1 MMKFVDLCEKWPVDG
16 SDESRWPTKMTIKR
30 DKMIEEVLAGETK
43 VCRIGCFTL
52 MCGGQRLGPGGFS
65 SKDPVSLVAA
75 SINRIIAWKLPAMA
89 GNVDARAASRV
100 RYADVSAFLAN
111 IVLKQTCSLL
121 GDQDRLDHLDESE
134 KVQLMVKHKGV
145 AFWESLKQTREA
157 IMEGWGKAKDY
168 VCSIFM
174 KDESNVKEQVLI
186 KGRGIVTMGPG
197 LYWDCAMMLKAMDTM
212 LQTPFMS
219 ERTIAGKRPID
230 IALKLHEISSLQMGI
245 LGTDFVQY
253 EGSQDAFIREHELW
267 LITEVMRFLDV
278 PNWNQVREV
287 LRGTQT
293 IRTQNFSYNTLARLS
308 GFFNTYFGNTFV
320 ALCLSAT
327 AHYELWCVEND
338 DESLEN
344 WYADWVRVPII
355 ATGDDCNQPNVKFP
369 RMGAQMAVEGA
380 VVMNN
385 IGVGITMDRGN
396 SPADVDYLRRCWFF
410 EGDQAL
416 ILVNVFRVLRSMVYI
431 KASSAPSVGRTMS
444 LVRAAAFSAH
454 HLSPGFPI
462 LNPLIRRLLYLTR
475 GAKPIVESSE
485 WQASWQVS
493 AGPVPAGEF
502 DPGFVDPRLAQLLA
516 DSTCPNIPAITV
528 EVQEA
533 FSAQFESLEWGG
545 QIHLPEAL
553 LSYPEAD
560 EFLLPQL
567 EEPSS
572 LLGVLPP
579 QDGLIGLMRH
589 IGVPISGAS
598 DLRTEQFR
606 MAFRDRIKLRRTGIP
621 NSVSENV
628 S

>member
-1 MMKFVDLCEKWPVDG
+1 MMKLTDLCEKWPVDG
-16 SDESRWPTKMTIKR
+16 SDESRWPVKMTIKR
-30 DKMIEEVLAGETK
+30 DKMIEEVLAGETR

-75 SINRIIAWKLPAMA
+75 SINRIIAWKSPAVA
-89 GNVDARAASRV
+89 GNVYDRAASRG
-100 RYADVSAFLAN
+100 RYADVSAFLAM

-121 GDQDRLDHLDESE
+121 GDQDRLDHLDEGE
-134 KVQLMVKHKGV
+134 KVQLMVRHKGV

-157 IMEGWGKAKDY
+157 IMEGWGNVKDF

-174 KDESNVKEQVLI
+174 KDESNVKDRSFI

-212 LQTPFMS
+212 LKTPFMS
-219 ERTIAGKRPID
+219 ERTIAGKSPID
-230 IALKLHEISSLQMGI
+230 IAMKLHEIASLQVGV

-253 EGSQDAFIREHELW
+253 EGSQDSFIREHELW
-267 LITEVMRFLDV
+267 LITEVMRYLGV

-293 IRTQNFSYNTLARLS
+293 IRTNNFSYQTMARLS

-327 AHYELWCVEND
+327 AHYELWAKENNSVD
-338 DESLEN
+338 LEL
-344 WYADWVRVPII
+344 WYSDWVRVPII

-369 RMGAQMAVEGA
+369 KIGAEMAVEGA
-380 VVMNN
+380 AVMNN
-385 IGVGITMDRGN
+385 IGVGITMDRGD

-410 EGDQAL
+410 EGDRAL
-416 ILVNVFRVLRSMVYI
+416 VLVNVFRVLRSMVYI
-431 KASSAPSVGRTMS
+431 KASTAPSPGRVMS

-475 GAKPIVESSE
+475 GAKPLVESSE
-485 WQASWQVS
+485 WQADWHVKP
-493 AGPVPAGEF
+493 GPVPAGEF
-502 DPGFVDPRLAQLLA
+502 DPGQVDPKLAQLLA

-533 FSAQFESLEWGG
+533 FSVQFAELEWGG
-545 QIHLPEAL
+545 VIHLPESL

-589 IGVPISGAS
+589 IGVPISDAS
-598 DLRTEQFR
+598 NSRTEQFR
-606 MAFRDRIKLRRTGIP
+606 LAFKDRIKLRRTGLP
-621 NSVSENV
+621 SSV
-628 S
+628 